1 MSDVSLV
8 CYLRSIARVNLMIVP
23 LREEE
28 SAVGSGR
35 IKCSKIE
42 GVRFVYGRN

>member
-23 LREEE
+23 LREEG
-28 SAVGSGR
+28 VGSW
-35 IKCSKIE
+35 KWSNQVFK
-42 GVRFVYGRN
+42 N